1 MRTQC
6 LEDNLMNMSYALIID
21 GFYVKNIS
29 INVIDTNTKKNYIVK
44 MNEDKKIIFIWTK
57 GGETDETDKAIE
69 VRK

>member
-1 MRTQC
+1 MRKQS

-44 MNEDKKIIFIWTK
+44 MNDDNKIIFEK
-57 GGETDETDKAIE
+57 GGETDETDKVIE
-69 VRK
+69 VR